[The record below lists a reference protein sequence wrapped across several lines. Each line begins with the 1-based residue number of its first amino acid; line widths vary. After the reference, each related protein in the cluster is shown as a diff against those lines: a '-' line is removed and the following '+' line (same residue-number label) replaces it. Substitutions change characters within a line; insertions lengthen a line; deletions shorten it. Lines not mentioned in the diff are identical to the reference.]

1 MQRFVRLLDDGSGDL
16 LIVCVDDPLSTPI
29 PAHRAFLLGASESL
43 RTLLSLQTE
52 GYGTSTYPDPAAH
65 GSRATSRLLLHGV
78 RGDTMRSVLRHIYT
92 GHTLIDSSNALDLC
106 LAAEKFGLEYLRESA
121 ELFMPR
127 LLRDDNVAFVLTAA
141 AECVYIWRGGGYTIF

>member
-1 MQRFVRLLDDGSGDL
+1 
-16 LIVCVDDPLSTPI
+16 
-29 PAHRAFLLGASESL
+29 
-43 RTLLSLQTE
+43 
-52 GYGTSTYPDPAAH
+52 
-65 GSRATSRLLLHGV
+65 
-78 RGDTMRSVLRHIYT
+78 MRSVLRHIYT

>member
-1 MQRFVRLLDDGSGDL
+1 MQRFARLLDDGSGDL

-65 GSRATSRLLLHGV
+65 GSSRATSRLLLHGV

-92 GHTLIDSSNALDLC
+92 GHTHIDSSNALDLC
-106 LAAEKFGLEYLRESA
+106 LAAEKFWLEYLRESA

-127 LLRDDNVAFVLTAA
+127 LLRDDNVALVLTAA
-141 AECVYIWRGGGYTIF
+141 AECVRGWGG